1 MIKIIPFVFGDSK
14 GIYLVYNVPLRN
26 YFASN
31 LRYASTLELDKKVR
45 ECAIPLNDS
54 KRIAKLSTGDLI
66 AVEAKY
72 HAAFLEKKQC
82 SDAIDSSSVD
92 LEELAFG
99 ELIGYIEE
107 CLEQEA
113 PGVLTLSELVKFYQC
128 KLKEVGAESGETNAT
143 RLKEKVLEAPMALP
157 NKELKAP
164 ALGQQSLESS
174 DSTCNDEDDEKD
186 WLSREQELY
195 NKEELDPKHFVS
207 WAAYRASK
215 TPLSIYKPAIVTLL
229 PLFTENA
236 HSLALIA
243 HSMKVIKAAVQHLNP
258 LQTPVIALDQPLY
271 ALAKQIQWT
280 LPEFVEDKFLAMMG
294 GLHIEMASL
303 KMLGKWLT
311 GCGWSEIM
319 YSAGVATQG
328 IAESFLTASHVTR
341 TRRAHQV
348 TAASLHILKKKAY
361 IAYKDKLEE
370 AEQSLTFEDWENTM
384 EKKSPH
390 FLFWGLVLHL
400 ELTCLRLVRAFK
412 EANFTLYVDAIQQIL
427 PWMFVMD
434 HTNYARW
441 LAVHYWD
448 MQVLS
453 SKHPDV
459 YKHFSD
465 GAFVVHKTNRAFSS
479 IALDHAHEQVNA
491 LVKGQG
497 GAVGLTENPAALR
510 RWMVAGP
517 ELSRNVEEFEGS
529 STVSEERDHLEQK
542 PGVQSTFL
550 KDVVNTVSCFEEL
563 GNPFTEESENLMAIH
578 TKDIMDDSVVA
589 TVKNAHK
596 IVEEQFCLFVKER
609 FIDRSKPVTEP
620 LKKNNLPT
628 FSTPTK
634 KAVSK
639 DQAKV
644 KLLKEDCSL
653 FGRFYIACQ
662 TRDGNLDEFFFV

>member
-1 MIKIIPFVFGDSK
+1 M
-14 GIYLVYNVPLRN
+14 
-26 YFASN
+26 
-31 LRYASTLELDKKVR
+31 
-45 ECAIPLNDS
+45 CIPLNDS
-54 KRIAKLSTGDLI
+54 KLIAKLSTGVLI

-82 SDAIDSSSVD
+82 SDAIDSSSVY

-195 NKEELDPKHFVS
+195 NKEELDPTHFVS

-236 HSLALIA
+236 HSLAMIA

-412 EANFTLYVDAIQQIL
+412 KANFALYVDAIQQIL
-427 PWMFVMD
+427 PWLFVMD

-441 LAVHYWD
+441 LAVHYW
-448 MQVLS
+448 VLS

-517 ELSRNVEEFEGS
+517 ELSRMVEEFEGS
-529 STVSEERDHLEQK
+529 FTVSEERDHLEQK
-542 PGVQSTFL
+542 PGVQSTF
-550 KDVVNTVSCFEEL
+550 
-563 GNPFTEESENLMAIH
+563 
-578 TKDIMDDSVVA
+578 
-589 TVKNAHK
+589 
-596 IVEEQFCLFVKER
+596 
-609 FIDRSKPVTEP
+609 
-620 LKKNNLPT
+620 
-628 FSTPTK
+628 
-634 KAVSK
+634 
-639 DQAKV
+639 
-644 KLLKEDCSL
+644 
-653 FGRFYIACQ
+653 
-662 TRDGNLDEFFFV
+662 